1 MLGAEDFIFEL
12 CGNFSCSFVLAK
24 ALGVILFKIP
34 SDELFGEIDSFVIA
48 LAFFLFNSSN
58 LPFNSLT
65 SFSKSSTDFLSS
77 EFSLDELTFSLS
89 FFNLFSNLSI
99 SSSRSL
105 IFSFWLSLNLS
116 LSLSSLFSPSILSF
130 NS

>member
-24 ALGVILFKIP
+24 TLGVILFKIL
-34 SDELFGEIDSFVIA
+34 SDELFGEIDSLVIV
-48 LAFFLFNSSN
+48 LSFFLFNSSN

-105 IFSFWLSLNLS
+105 IFSFCLSLNLS